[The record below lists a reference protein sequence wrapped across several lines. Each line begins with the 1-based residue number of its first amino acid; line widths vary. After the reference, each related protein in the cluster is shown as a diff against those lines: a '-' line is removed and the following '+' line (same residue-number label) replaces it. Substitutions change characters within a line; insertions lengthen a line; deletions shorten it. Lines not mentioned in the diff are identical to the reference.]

1 MEELYVRFR
10 QSYPDGFFLDPN
22 RIEELSDHLRG
33 KGWLAKEEAILSLE
47 KPGEGNMNC
56 VFRVKTDQ
64 RSFILKQA
72 RPWVEKYPQIEAPVS
87 RASVEAQFLGITTQT
102 PTLQAFSP
110 SLLGFDAKNF
120 LLAIEDLGEGVDY
133 SFLYQKGREISQKE
147 LDGLLSYLN
156 ALHSLDPQEVAP
168 NFPDNL
174 PMRRLNHE
182 HIFNFPFVEENGFD
196 LDTIQTGLQAASL
209 LYKRNSTLKQ
219 SIQKLGQSYLAAG
232 DTLLH
237 GDFYPGS
244 WLQVGEGVKVIDPE
258 FSFVGPKEWDLAVFM
273 AHMKLSGQPKPLLAY
288 VWNRYEH
295 AGSIDRGLL
304 AGFVGTAVLRRLIG
318 IAQLP
323 IAYTLAEKQQL
334 MVEASTWIETGNIK
348 ELNR

>member
-1 MEELYVRFR
+1 MEELYKQFR
-10 QSYPDGFFLDPN
+10 QLHPKAFFLDPSQ
-22 RIEELSDHLRG
+22 IEELSDHLRG
-33 KGWLAKEEAILSLE
+33 LGWLAKEESILSLE

-72 RPWVEKYPQIEAPVS
+72 RPWVEKYPHIEAPVS
-87 RASVEAQFLGITTQT
+87 RASVEAKFLGITTQT
-102 PTLQAFSP
+102 PDLQVFSP

-120 LLAIEDLGEGVDY
+120 LLAIEDLGEGIDY
-133 SFLYQKGREISQKE
+133 SFLYQKDKEISQKE

-156 ALHSLDPQEVAP
+156 ALHSLDPQQVAP
-168 NFPDNL
+168 DFPDNL

-182 HIFNFPFVEENGFD
+182 HIFNFPFMEENGFD
-196 LDTIQTGLQAASL
+196 LDTVQEGLQGASL
-209 LYKRNSTLKQ
+209 IYKRNSSLKQ
-219 SIQKLGQSYLAAG
+219 RIQKLGQRYLTAG

-237 GDFYPGS
+237 GDYYPGS

-258 FSFVGPKEWDLAVFM
+258 FSFVGPKEWDVAVFM
-273 AHMKLSGQPKPLLAY
+273 AHMKLSGQASASLAY
-288 VWNRYEH
+288 IWSRYQH

-304 AGFVGTAVLRRLIG
+304 AGFAGTAVLRRLIG

-323 IAYTLAEKQQL
+323 IAYPLAEKQQL
-334 MVEASTWIETGNIK
+334 MAEASTWIETGNIE
-348 ELNR
+348 ELT